1 MKLADLLMSLDAMTN
16 ILVEWDKAE
25 HGGIVCDTQAY
36 IAMAGDSALS
46 EDTMSADVTGI
57 QVCVNKTINSEYDS
71 ACGVLYNECVIGL
84 HITISDN
91 PPWGANETLEDC
103 TARRDGKYRVGD
115 RVYAPHFGEGIIT
128 EIDDRKTP
136 AYPIEVQWEHVIP
149 PYHSW
154 HDCFTLDG
162 QYTTSASDPE
172 FDITPLEAIKVSEC
186 LKEGKKK

>member
-36 IAMAGDSALS
+36 IAMAGDSSLS
-46 EDTMSADVTGI
+46 EDTMSAEVTGI

-91 PPWGANETLEDC
+91 PPLG
-103 TARRDGKYRVGD
+103 
-115 RVYAPHFGEGIIT
+115 
-128 EIDDRKTP
+128 RK
-136 AYPIEVQWEHVIP
+136 
-149 PYHSW
+149 
-154 HDCFTLDG
+154 
-162 QYTTSASDPE
+162 
-172 FDITPLEAIKVSEC
+172 
-186 LKEGKKK
+186 